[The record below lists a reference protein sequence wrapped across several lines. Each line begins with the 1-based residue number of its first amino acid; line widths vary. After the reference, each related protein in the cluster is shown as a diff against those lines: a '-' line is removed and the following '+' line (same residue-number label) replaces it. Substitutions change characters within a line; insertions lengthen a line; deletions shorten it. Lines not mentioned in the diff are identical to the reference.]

1 MSALSVALTG
11 NPNTG
16 KSTIFNELTGARQ
29 KIGNWPGVTVD
40 KKVGVIEH
48 NGRKISVID
57 LPGTYSINARS
68 QEEQVVSDYFKE
80 NKPDIV
86 VNIIDA
92 ANIARNLFLTIQLME
107 NGIPLIIN
115 LNMMDEAERHGIKI
129 DMKKLEA
136 AFGMPVT
143 NTVGRSNKSVR
154 KLLDVFT
161 NAVMTNY
168 EPSKLIRDHIDRVHN
183 IERSGLAASKIEEEI
198 ISARYDLIDKIMASA
213 VTVSAAGKTL
223 TDKLDSFLANGVS
236 SLALMVAIFYLMF
249 QITFNWIGQPLADL
263 VGEFFDETLAPAA
276 AEAMA
281 EAGVADWMQ
290 SLVSDGI
297 IAGVGAV
304 INFVP
309 LIFTLFFCLS
319 FLDGTGYMARV
330 AFLMDPIM
338 RRAGLTGKGIM
349 PLIMGFGCGVPAIM
363 GARALDTHKDRM
375 ISILVTPFLT
385 CNAKLPIIVLF
396 AAMFFP
402 DNAANI
408 VFAMYFLGI
417 ATAILMAK
425 ILGMTT
431 FKGQES
437 TFLLELPPYRLP
449 DIKTVLLEAWDKGK
463 GYLIKAGTI
472 IFAMSVMIWF
482 LSNFNS
488 DGMTEDMDTSY
499 LAGIGSAASTIFAPQ
514 GFDTWEAGVAI
525 VTGIMAKEAVVST
538 IGILYGADDISTET
552 EDADDTAQTLLATSM
567 GGAFTPLAALAFMV
581 FTQLYSPC
589 MTALGTIKKETQ
601 SWKWMAFAFFYTCAV
616 AWVASLIVYQ
626 GGKLLGFE

>member
-1 MSALSVALTG
+1 MPALSVALTG

-107 NGIPLIIN
+107 HGIPLILN
-115 LNMMDEAERHGIKI
+115 LNMMDEAQRHGIKI

-168 EPSKLIRDHIDRVHN
+168 EPSKLIREHIDRIHN
-183 IERSGLAASKIEEEI
+183 IQRSGLATEKVEEEI
-198 ISARYDLIDKIMASA
+198 ISARYDLIDKIMENA

-223 TDKLDSFLANGVS
+223 TDKLDSYLANGVS
-236 SLALMVAIFYLMF
+236 SLILMVAIFYLMF
-249 QITFNWIGQPLADL
+249 QIAFNWIGQPLADL
-263 VGEFFDETLAPAA
+263 VGEFFDETLAPAV

-309 LIFTLFFCLS
+309 LIFTLFLCLS
-319 FLDGTGYMARV
+319 SLDGTGYMARV
-330 AFLMDPIM
+330 AFIMDPIM
-338 RRAGLTGKGIM
+338 RRAGLSGKGIM

-385 CNAKLPIIVLF
+385 CNAKVPVLMLF

-417 ATAILMAK
+417 AVAILMAK
-425 ILGMTT
+425 VLSVTT
-431 FKGQES
+431 FKEQES

-463 GYLIKAGTI
+463 GYLIKANERYDL
-472 IFAMSVMIWF
+472 V
-482 LSNFNS
+482 
-488 DGMTEDMDTSY
+488 
-499 LAGIGSAASTIFAPQ
+499 P
-514 GFDTWEAGVAI
+514 
-525 VTGIMAKEAVVST
+525 
-538 IGILYGADDISTET
+538 
-552 EDADDTAQTLLATSM
+552 
-567 GGAFTPLAALAFMV
+567 
-581 FTQLYSPC
+581 
-589 MTALGTIKKETQ
+589 
-601 SWKWMAFAFFYTCAV
+601 
-616 AWVASLIVYQ
+616 
-626 GGKLLGFE
+626 